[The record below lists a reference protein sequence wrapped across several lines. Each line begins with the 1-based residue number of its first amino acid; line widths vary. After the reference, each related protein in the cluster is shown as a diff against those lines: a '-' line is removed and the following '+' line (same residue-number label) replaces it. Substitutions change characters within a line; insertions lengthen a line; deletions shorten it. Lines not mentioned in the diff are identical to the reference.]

1 MGKQVRNCERTKMTL
16 LNKFSI
22 SSAISVAVFLVL
34 GTVGTNPAQAAL
46 FKFTF
51 EGEGANGYFIYDDSA
66 NKIEPLGANFPL
78 AEYDGSVEKYSV
90 NAGGILAQGIKGLQ
104 QDIHDEARNIVYL
117 GRAGNLGYDDTVDDF
132 ILYVPPAARGQQY
145 GLSIR
150 FTYPEGTFS
159 DSVALRTGVPDTAR
173 LRVYPYWDFPN
184 TTGDYTFEGTVK
196 TKIEKIPEPES
207 VSALLGVSAWFLFRR
222 QRRQL
227 LSARINS
234 SEPI

>member
-1 MGKQVRNCERTKMTL
+1 MGV
-16 LNKFSI
+16 LNKFSLPAI
-22 SSAISVAVFLVL
+22 SSTTALLLSVTLNINIAE
-34 GTVGTNPAQAAL
+34 AAL

-66 NKIEPLGANFPL
+66 KKLEPLGSNFPL
-78 AEYDGSVEKYSV
+78 AEYDGSVENYSL
-90 NAGGILAQGIKGLQ
+90 NAGGIIAQGTKGSQ

-117 GRAGNLGYDDTVDDF
+117 GRAGNLGYDDTIDDF
-132 ILYVPPAARGQQY
+132 ILYVPPAASGRQY

-159 DSVALRTGVPDTAR
+159 DSVAIRTSVPDTAR

-184 TTGDYTFEGTVK
+184 TTGDYTFQGTVK
-196 TKIEKIPEPES
+196 TKIEQIPEPAS
-207 VSALLGVSAWFLFRR
+207 VSALLGVSAWFIFRR

-227 LSARINS
+227 LSAQD
-234 SEPI
+234 

>member
-1 MGKQVRNCERTKMTL
+1 MAL
-16 LNKFSI
+16 LNKFSMT
-22 SSAISVAVFLVL
+22 SAISVAACLVL
-34 GTVGTNPAQAAL
+34 GMAGINPAEAAL

-66 NKIEPLGANFPL
+66 NKIEPLGPNFPL
-78 AEYDGSVEKYSV
+78 AEYDGSVEKYFV
-90 NAGGILAQGIKGLQ
+90 NAGDILAQGTKGSQ

-117 GRAGNLGYDDTVDDF
+117 GRAGNLGYDGAIDDF

-150 FTYPEGTFS
+150 FSYPEGTFS
-159 DSVALRTGVPDTAR
+159 DSVVLQTSLPDTAR

-196 TKIEKIPEPES
+196 TKIEQIPEPAS
-207 VSALLGVSAWFLFRR
+207 VSALLGVGAWFIFRR

-227 LSARINS
+227 LSAQD
-234 SEPI
+234 